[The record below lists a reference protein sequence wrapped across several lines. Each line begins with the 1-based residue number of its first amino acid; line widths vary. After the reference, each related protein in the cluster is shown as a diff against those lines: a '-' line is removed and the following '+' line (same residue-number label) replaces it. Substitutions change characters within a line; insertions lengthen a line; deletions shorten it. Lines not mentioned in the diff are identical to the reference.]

1 MTENQD
7 IYLCANTISNWLLEN
22 NLLLNK
28 NMTALLHI
36 SLSKVK
42 FPGVTSGDIIIKPYL
57 KLKVQD
63 LQSIISFHL
72 NHKSQI
78 YIKLKPYVNVL
89 TVRNVSYWS
98 THLLCSLVLTTQIR
112 STVNYQTIDSKYNYR
127 LLLGRSFRI
136 TALLNWNLLPNKLR
150 CISNVISFRAK
161 VKHYSL

>member
-78 YIKLKPYVNVL
+78 YVKPPICLYIKLKPYVNVL
-89 TVRNVSYWS
+89 TIRNVSY
-98 THLLCSLVLTTQIR
+98 
-112 STVNYQTIDSKYNYR
+112 
-127 LLLGRSFRI
+127 
-136 TALLNWNLLPNKLR
+136 
-150 CISNVISFRAK
+150 
-161 VKHYSL
+161 